1 MLEVSLIALD
11 YSLGCFEFPNGSWP
25 ARPGLPYKQLIGKLR
40 TEEAGLHITPLG
52 PTTLKSEDACLS
64 PHASRHGLRFHSRP
78 GSRRIKQGPGLLR
91 QQRHGV
97 IQSPASGTTRRVLL
111 LAETHR
117 VPLSIATRRGASMSG
132 AGASPN
138 LTFESPAAYA
148 PARLRASY

>member
-91 QQRHGV
+91 QQRHGI

-111 LAETHR
+111 LAET
-117 VPLSIATRRGASMSG
+117 PPSPTLAATSSG
-132 AGASPN
+132 
-138 LTFESPAAYA
+138 
-148 PARLRASY
+148 RLRVWCGGLP